1 MQNITYEIMHME
13 KNVAWISTTGAAEIL
28 CENFMPYDLYLE
40 PGETDD
46 IDVRMNN
53 LANFYHWCASRM
65 LTLDRQYAKAIFN
78 SIGVS
83 QATTDQDR
91 ARITLSYHCVSLTD
105 VYWVRE
111 QGENITFA
119 EVNLYDHS
127 LNDAVVAI
135 SLKGRQ
141 MTVTNQELAQ
151 DISTGGCFPKAWIRE
166 QTDAN
171 SFGINGFDIN
181 SFDIAASQTRKLQSM
196 DSELQKERENA
207 GQSIN
212 GLMGE
217 AGVLSECIENA
228 QNTSSRLGF
237 CLLKDGGETAVRREL
252 LASKICRCFAIPQV
266 LYEPYI
272 FDDRTVTKSAIF
284 TSKEYSIVTKMA
296 FDIYA
301 ANHDLDT
308 LQVCRSLDPVG
319 YYGMNILDY
328 LVGNTDRHA
337 ENWGFLIDNR
347 TNKYVSLHPL
357 MDFNQSFLSYD
368 TLDGANCL
376 TVLPERMTQREAA
389 IDAVQHIGLQQLQEV
404 DLAWFGD
411 MKVEAQMFRR
421 RLEELKKQIYLY
433 DK

>member
-1 MQNITYEIMHME
+1 MQSITYEIMHME
-13 KNVAWISTTGAAEIL
+13 KNVAWISTTGVAEIQ

-40 PGETDD
+40 PDETDD

-91 ARITLSYHCVSLTD
+91 ARVTLSYHCVSLTD

-111 QGENITFA
+111 HGENITFA

-166 QTDAN
+166 QTDEN
-171 SFGINGFDIN
+171 SFGINSFDIN
-181 SFDIAASQTRKLQSM
+181 GFDIAASQTRKLQSV
-196 DSELQKERENA
+196 DN
-207 GQSIN
+207 
-212 GLMGE
+212 
-217 AGVLSECIENA
+217 
-228 QNTSSRLGF
+228 SRF
-237 CLLKDGGETAVRREL
+237 YLLKDGGETVVRREL

-272 FDDRTVTKSAIF
+272 FENQTVTKSAIF
-284 TSKEYSIVTKMA
+284 TSKDYSIVTKMA

-301 ANHDLDT
+301 ANYDLDT
-308 LQVCRSLDPVG
+308 LQVCHSLDPVG

-328 LVGNTDRHA
+328 LVGNTDRHV

-389 IDAVQHIGLQQLQEV
+389 IDAVRHIGLRQIGEV
-404 DLAWFGD
+404 DMAWFGN
-411 MKVEAQMFRR
+411 MEEEEQMFRM
-421 RLEELKKQIYLY
+421 RLEELKL
-433 DK
+433 